1 MKVKTNFGATG
12 ISRYFFKRAIK
23 YGSIGN
29 THAAAVP
36 KKGQKKDIGLFDG
49 KTSSKCFDDSSSAQ
63 YCIALHPGRVITC
76 LLSHYIE
83 T

>member
-36 KKGQKKDIGLFDG
+36 QKRTKERYRFIRWKNQQQML
-49 KTSSKCFDDSSSAQ
+49 
-63 YCIALHPGRVITC
+63 
-76 LLSHYIE
+76 
-83 T
+83 